1 MTSCL
6 EVFAPN
12 TASRKGPL
20 YLGSAKANVGHAES
34 ASGVTS
40 LIKVMLM
47 MRENIIPPHC
57 GIKNKINHNFPK
69 DLKERDVH
77 IAFKPTDWKRPSD
90 RKRKVFLNNFSAAG
104 GNTALLL
111 EDSPPRS
118 IKNSDPRPL
127 HMVAVSARSI
137 SSLQNNV
144 EALTGYIDSK
154 PDISLASLSYTT
166 TARRIH
172 HNYRLVVSGTT
183 LTQVSKSL
191 QAAVQRDNV
200 LSVSVRTPKLAFAF
214 TGQGSQY
221 AGMGRQLFENFS
233 LFRSEIKQL
242 DGIVQSQGFA
252 SILPIIEGSSQIN
265 EISELSPVVVQL
277 ATTCL
282 QIALAR
288 LWTSWGVRPSVII
301 GHSLGEYAALNV
313 AGVLSASD
321 TIYLT
326 GKRAELLMDKC
337 EVGTHSM
344 LAIKAAASRIS
355 PFLSGRSCEIAC
367 VNAPEETVISGTNAN
382 VDMFAQDLTN
392 AGIKST
398 KLRVPF
404 AFHSAQVEP
413 VLDDFEAI
421 AQGVAFHQPS
431 IPIISPLLGEVITD
445 AGTFGPRYLS
455 RHCREPVNFVKGL
468 DAARQAGLISDS
480 GLSVEVGP
488 HSVCSGMMK
497 STFGPTFTALPS
509 LRRNED
515 AWKVVIGTLSSLHLA
530 GIEINWDEYHRDFSS
545 SHEVLQLPAYKWDL
559 KNHWIQYVHDWCLT
573 KGDPPH
579 LIETAPE
586 KPKLSTTSVQRV
598 VEEQGDK
605 DSARITIES
614 DLADPALNAVL
625 QGHKV
630 NGAPL
635 CPSVRTS
642 YPYKKTRLTSYSL
655 CGQTLLLPL
664 EIIWFPVSILI
675 FKIRPWTLQI

>member
-1 MTSCL
+1 MSSCL
-6 EVFAPN
+6 EVFAPD
-12 TASRKGPL
+12 TKFRKGPL
-20 YLGSAKANVGHAES
+20 HLGSAKANVGHAES

-47 MRENIIPPHC
+47 MRENMIPPHC

-77 IAFKPTDWKRPSD
+77 IAFKPTAWKRPSD
-90 RKRKVFLNNFSAAG
+90 KKRKVFLNNFSAAG

-111 EDSPPRS
+111 EDAPLRS
-118 IKNSDPRPL
+118 IETSDPRPL
-127 HMVAVSARSI
+127 HMVAISARSI

-154 PDISLASLSYTT
+154 PDLSLASLSYTT
-166 TARRIH
+166 TARRMH
-172 HNYRLVVSGTT
+172 HSYRLLVSGSTVD
-183 LTQVSKSL
+183 QISKNL
-191 QAAVQRDNV
+191 QAAVQRDNI
-200 LSVSVRTPKLAFAF
+200 LSVPARVPKLAFAF

-221 AGMGRQLFENFS
+221 AGMGRQLFETFS
-233 LFRSEIKQL
+233 LFKSEIKQL
-242 DGIVQSQGFA
+242 DSIVQSQGFA
-252 SILPIIEGSSQIN
+252 SILPVIEGSSHIN

-288 LWTSWGVRPSVII
+288 LWSSWGVHPSVII

-326 GKRAELLMDKC
+326 GKRAELLMEKC

-344 LAIKAAASRIS
+344 LAIKAGASRIS
-355 PFLSGRSCEIAC
+355 PFLNGRSCEIAC
-367 VNAPEETVISGTNAN
+367 INAPEETVISGTNGN
-382 VDMFAQDLTN
+382 VDLFAQDLTN
-392 AGIKST
+392 AGIKNT

-413 VLDDFEAI
+413 VLEKFEAI
-421 AQGVAFHQPS
+421 AQGVTFHKPS
-431 IPIISPLLGEVITD
+431 IPIISPLLGEVITE
-445 AGTFGPRYLS
+445 AGTFSPKYLS

-468 DAARQAGLISDS
+468 DAARQANLISDS
-480 GLSVEVGP
+480 GFSVELGP
-488 HSVCSGMMK
+488 HSVCSGMIK

-515 AWKVVIGTLSSLHLA
+515 TWKVVVGTLTSLHLA
-530 GIEINWDEYHRDFSS
+530 GIEINWNEYHRDFSS

-559 KNHWIQYVHDWCLT
+559 KNHWIQYVNDWCLT
-573 KGDPPH
+573 KGDAPH
-579 LIETAPE
+579 LIEAVPE

-598 VEEQGDK
+598 VEEEGDK
-605 DSARITIES
+605 DIARITIES
-614 DLADPALNAVL
+614 DLAEPALNGVL

-635 CPSVRTS
+635 CPSVCMRF
-642 YPYKKTRLTSYSL
+642 PYLQIILISDSL
-655 CGQTLLLPL
+655 YMRTLLLPL
-664 EIIWFPVSILI
+664 ETIWLQPSIPT
-675 FKIRPWTLQI
+675 FKTRLWTLQI